1 MRVLILA
8 VGKAKPGPEQD
19 VFAQYAERLPWT
31 VDVKEIAPNKDQSAT
46 VRKEREADLL
56 LKAVP
61 DGGLIIALDESG
73 TAESSAQFAKR
84 VGLWRDSGVRSL
96 VFIIGGAD
104 GHGEALLKKAKHKLS
119 LGLMTWPHMLVRGL
133 LMEQLYRAHSI
144 LTGHPYHRA

>member
-19 VFAQYAERLPWT
+19 LCAMYADRLPWS
-31 VDVKEIAPNKDQSAT
+31 VDVKEIAPNKDQSPE
-46 VRKEREADLL
+46 VRKTREAEALI
-56 LKAVP
+56 KAVP
-61 DGGLIIALDESG
+61 EGSVIIALDENG
-73 TAESSAQFAKR
+73 TSESSQKFAKR
-84 VGLWRDSGVRSL
+84 VGGWRDDGARTL
-96 VFIIGGAD
+96 AFMIGGAD
-104 GHGEALLKKAKHKLS
+104 GHGEAVLKRARHTLS